1 MEVLKAVPQEFCI
14 YQTYKMVHYMELMKD
29 VKIEK
34 LGTLWLME
42 NSGDICFFGL
52 VEFEWR
58 PNEKVSVDIGEIEEL
73 K

>member
-1 MEVLKAVPQEFCI
+1 
-14 YQTYKMVHYMELMKD
+14 MVHYMELMKD